1 MTNVDTKALELLGKE
16 ISFQVILPDQLK
28 LTFPDGIF
36 VNGVVESVVINL
48 SGNDEILVKDNFYSL
63 DEIQIK

>member
-28 LTFPDGIF
+28 LTFPDGLF

-48 SGNDEILVKDNFYSL
+48 SGNHEILVKDNFYSL